1 MGLLCVFFFHA
12 MALGLPVETTKI
24 PNAGKLDAA
33 HLRDLNTFRE
43 WIAFSICVKD
53 IFGVDASM

>member
-1 MGLLCVFFFHA
+1 

-24 PNAGKLDAA
+24 PSVGVLDAA
-33 HLRDLNTFRE
+33 HRHDLKNFRE